1 MPIAPLVLVCLLSVQ
16 ADSPLA
22 VADSL
27 VDVGGHRLHVEM
39 RRGTAPLTI
48 VLEAGG
54 GADAS
59 SWGPVAE
66 RLSARTNATVVAY
79 DRAGLGGSDL
89 GPADLTPGEEIAGLR
104 RALHRLGAPPR
115 TIVVAHSYGGLLAL
129 LHAARHPDRVAALVL
144 VDPMT
149 PRFATTTGDF
159 LDSTLPDLSE
169 PETDRERALARM
181 VAGFE
186 ALTGE
191 VGAAEP
197 GLSVPVVVLTAGDAW
212 WGPEAIDTAWRAS
225 HEALAAAPGR
235 RLVVVPD
242 TGHDIPNQRP
252 EMVIQ
257 AVIDAVEASGP
268 GSVAPRDHSLRVCT
282 TSISLC
288 GCPPLVWAE
297 SLNTRLVT

>member
-1 MPIAPLVLVCLLSVQ
+1 MPIAPLVLVCLLSIP
-16 ADSPLA
+16 ADPPVA

-27 VDVGGHRLHVEM
+27 VDAGGHRLHVEM

-89 GPADLTPGEEIAGLR
+89 GPPDLTPGEEIAGLR
-104 RALHRLGAPPR
+104 LALQRLDAPPR

-129 LHAARHPDRVAALVL
+129 LHATRYPDQVVALVL

-169 PETDRERALARM
+169 PATDRERALARM

-186 ALTGE
+186 TLTAE
-191 VGAAEP
+191 VGAEEP
-197 GLSVPVVVLTAGDAW
+197 DLSIPVVVLTAGEAW
-212 WGPEAIDTAWRAS
+212 WGPAAIDAAWRAS
-225 HEALAAAPGR
+225 HEELATAPGR

-252 EMVIQ
+252 EVVIE

-268 GSVAPRDHSLRVCT
+268 GSAGRSD
-282 TSISLC
+282 
-288 GCPPLVWAE
+288 PPGVQ
-297 SLNTRLVT
+297 

>member
-1 MPIAPLVLVCLLSVQ
+1 MPIAPLVLVCLLSVP
-16 ADSPLA
+16 ADSPVA
-22 VADSL
+22 AADSL

-66 RLSARTNATVVAY
+66 RLSARTDATVVAY

-89 GPADLTPGEEIAGLR
+89 GPRDLTPGEEIAGLR
-104 RALHRLGAPPR
+104 LALQRLGAPPR

-129 LHAARHPDRVAALVL
+129 LHAALHPDQVVGLVL

-149 PRFATTTGDF
+149 PRFAAATGDF
-159 LDSTLPDLSE
+159 LDSTLPDLSD

-186 ALTGE
+186 ALTAE

-197 GLSVPVVVLTAGDAW
+197 GLSIPVVVLTAGEAW
-212 WGPEAIDTAWRAS
+212 WGPAAIDTAWRAS
-225 HEALAAAPGR
+225 HEELAAAPGR
-235 RLVVVPD
+235 RLVVVPGA
-242 TGHDIPNQRP
+242 GHDIPNQRP
-252 EMVIQ
+252 GVVIE
-257 AVIDAVEASGP
+257 AVVDAVEASGP
-268 GSVAPRDHSLRVCT
+268 GGAGPSE
-282 TSISLC
+282 
-288 GCPPLVWAE
+288 PPGAQ
-297 SLNTRLVT
+297 